1 MSRLPRPSVPAKV
14 ELEVVLRQLR
24 LSDYLA
30 NLTVAHAVVHRQVGI
45 HRDFFLE
52 LLADKLGCPVTD
64 LDLDH
69 DPALENREKL
79 VERPDGRRR
88 RTVVVPKG
96 VKVIR
101 YFPDANDPERLFY
114 RPRGA
119 EHAGSHKIKT
129 NVRGDWGQHSDRAM
143 AAKNKN
149 IAKNR
154 SKSKSGIK
162 ALKSQRF
169 PPNYRKKPRGQI
181 RSANRW
187 PPKGSRPF
195 RRKP

>member
-1 MSRLPRPSVPAKV
+1 MKLPRPSVPAKA

-30 NLTVAHAVVHRQVGI
+30 KLTVEHAVAHRQVGI

-52 LLADKLGCPVTD
+52 LFADKLGCQVAD

-79 VERPDGRRR
+79 VELPDGRRR

-96 VKVIR
+96 AKVIR
-101 YFPDANDPERLFY
+101 YFPDANDHERLFY
-114 RPRGA
+114 RPREP

-129 NVRGDWGQHSDRAM
+129 LVRGDKGQHSDRAL

-149 IAKNR
+149 IAKNLAKPKDRKR
-154 SKSKSGIK
+154 SRST
-162 ALKSQRF
+162 RF
-169 PPNYRKKPRGQI
+169 PKGPSRVKPRAKMRG
-181 RSANRW
+181 ANRW